1 MSSIITF
8 LLGFALFVII
18 VLAIVFHKSLKN
30 FKKVLQQV
38 ADAREARRVAEEEAY
53 FKRTSTKHY
62 REKEKPKFKE
72 DYFKGTGDK
81 QAPDPRQ
88 QHSGQAQQ
96 PRSGQ
101 NQQQKTKQETTTRRT
116 VDADSGVTIIDD
128 RKIKPT
134 DRKIFNDNEGEYVDF
149 EEVKD

>member
-30 FKKVLQQV
+30 FKKVLQQA

-88 QHSGQAQQ
+88 QRPRQAQQ
-96 PRSGQ
+96 
-101 NQQQKTKQETTTRRT
+101 QKPEQGTATRRT
-116 VDADSGVTIIDD
+116 VDETSGVTIIDD
-128 RKIKPT
+128 RKLKSA